1 MCKHSPSPPPSLVH
15 QEPVSNFSSN
25 QYPRRSSTF
34 TVALFSRVVWY
45 VASVLSTALFCF
57 FFFLQ
62 LEKSCVK
69 GVESGKK
76 KEGRYFNGLLLSFVL
91 PTGTNVHSRR
101 MRIRIRM
108 RLLNCSI
115 KIYAKGEKKRN
126 LHRFQKSVTS
136 DRRNIPFGDLIRYR

>member
-1 MCKHSPSPPPSLVH
+1 M
-15 QEPVSNFSSN
+15 
-25 QYPRRSSTF
+25 
-34 TVALFSRVVWY
+34 ALFSRVVWY
-45 VASVLSTALFCF
+45 VASVLSTALF

-76 KEGRYFNGLLLSFVL
+76 KEGRYFDGLLLSFVL

-115 KIYAKGEKKRN
+115 KI
-126 LHRFQKSVTS
+126 
-136 DRRNIPFGDLIRYR
+136 